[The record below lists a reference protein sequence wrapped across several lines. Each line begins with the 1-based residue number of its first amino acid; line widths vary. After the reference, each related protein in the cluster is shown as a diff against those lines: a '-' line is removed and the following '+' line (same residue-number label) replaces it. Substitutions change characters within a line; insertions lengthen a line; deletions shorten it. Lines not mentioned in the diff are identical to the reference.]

1 MDLDTVDGVDTMA
14 DGADITASVDVA
26 MDMVLLFHV
35 PFLLL
40 LPQKMPPLLKKER
53 NARLRLNP
61 RLTLMPRLILG
72 FCTLAIM
79 DILDIMVMDTVWVT
93 DMVDTT
99 VWADTDTVMDTDMH
113 IHMDTDTHIM
123 ENKSFDL

>member
-1 MDLDTVDGVDTMA
+1 
-14 DGADITASVDVA
+14 
-26 MDMVLLFHV
+26 MDMALLFHV

-40 LPQKMPPLLKKER
+40 LPRKMPPLLKKER
-53 NARLRLNP
+53 NARQ

-72 FCTLAIM
+72 FCTQVIM
-79 DILDIMVMDTVWVT
+79 DILDIMVMDTVWDT

-113 IHMDTDTHIM
+113 IHMDTDTLIM
-123 ENKSFDL
+123 ENKSFDLKINHCV

>member
-1 MDLDTVDGVDTMA
+1 MG
-14 DGADITASVDVA
+14 
-26 MDMVLLFHV
+26 LLR
-35 PFLLL
+35 
-40 LPQKMPPLLKKER
+40 KER
-53 NARLRLNP
+53 NARLRLNQ

-72 FCTLAIM
+72 FCTQVIT

-123 ENKSFDL
+123 ENKSFDLKINHCVHHRKKKKKKKKK